1 MTFIKF
7 ISIFLGWS
15 STIFWSFSFY
25 PQLILNKRQRK
36 SSGISIDF
44 LLLNWI
50 GFTNYSIFNSVFYLS
65 NTETRFFDLVPDNH
79 FDLVPDYHFDLVP
92 DYHFDLVPDYHFD
105 LVPDNQRLEVPE
117 EMNQRLGINQGL
129 ASPKANSIEWHIFP
143 TSIPLIH
150 LSDMIF
156 SLHAWLLCGIALTQY
171 FYYQHQHLDTI
182 LEQNQQERIES
193 NSRDQTFNSRNQ
205 TFNSRNQTS
214 NSRNQTS
221 GSQIQNQ
228 NSTNNQIHYK
238 ISRGCVDFYQYFLL
252 LSLSKITILF
262 LVLLLFEIFCLITF
276 SLFNMQKK
284 YVIALLSFTSYVK
297 MIITLIKY
305 IPQLVHNFQLKST
318 VGWSIWN
325 IILDFSGGVCSLAQ
339 MILDCYIVASSSPIM
354 ANPVKFGL
362 GFTSL
367 LFDIA
372 FFIQHHYLYPVP
384 SSLLVPTSEQ
394 VDLIL
399 STPDRF
405 STSSCDSTVD
415 LESSL
420 HDSSLSLETDFL
432 ISK

>member
-79 FDLVPDYHFDLVP
+79 FDLVPD
-92 DYHFDLVPDYHFD
+92 
-105 LVPDNQRLEVPE
+105 NQRLE

-129 ASPKANSIEWHIFP
+129 ASPIANSIEWHIFR

-150 LSDMIF
+150 LSDLIF

-171 FYYQHQHLDTI
+171 FYYQHQHLDTR

-193 NSRDQTFNSRNQ
+193 NSRNQ

-238 ISRGCVDFYQYFLL
+238 ISRGCSDFYQYFLL

-276 SLFNMQKK
+276 SLFNMQKN

-394 VDLIL
+394 VDL